1 MKYIEIIDKIDIKSG
16 VQFSSNHFLRNWIK
30 SQKVYGSKI

>member
-16 VQFSSNHFLRNWIK
+16 AQFSLKSLLRNWWE